1 MNIPSNEE
9 LQDIR
14 WLFNTFLHQDWT
26 IDGETLEEVFANNRY
41 MEGATEGIRIGALSL
56 LKSDLTEL
64 QIEQLAAGPCGAGYE
79 PEAEGFEDW
88 RSALREIIRIC
99 DTYPTAEK

>member
-1 MNIPSNEE
+1 MPPDEE

-14 WLFNTFLHQDWT
+14 RLFETFLHQDWT
-26 IDGETLEEVFANNRY
+26 IHGETLEEVLANNY
-41 MEGATEGIRIGALSL
+41 GMDGTTEGIRIGALSL

-64 QIEQLAAGPCGAGYE
+64 QFEQLASGSWGAGYE

-99 DTYPTAEK
+99 DTYPTVEK